1 MMHEVVHH
9 YGAQPVTIAH
19 VREITT
25 EHPWKWLSAGW
36 NDIKTSPGRSLT
48 YGLVLTLTSFVISFA
63 VLVNGL
69 YFLLPQLLAGF
80 FLLAPLLGI
89 GVYVSSRQ
97 LEAGEIPSF
106 RAVAESVSANSFNI
120 FSMGLVLVVSLIAWV
135 TLAHLIVALTFT
147 GITPASWQGFLVSL
161 FGTWDGFQ
169 MLALGISC
177 GAVIAFLIFSV
188 SAISIPMLIDSDC
201 NLFDAIQ
208 TSWSAV
214 RFNLLPMF
222 LWGVILVAIIAV
234 SFMTLFVGLIIGF
247 PLAAH
252 ATWHAYRDLVEK
264 TH

>member
-9 YGAQPVTIAH
+9 YDAQPVTIAR
-19 VREITT
+19 VREISTS
-25 EHPWKWLSAGW
+25 HPWKWLSEGW
-36 NDIKTSPGRSLT
+36 NDIKAAPARSLT
-48 YGLVLTLTSFVISFA
+48 YGLVLTLVSLVISFA
-63 VLVNGL
+63 VLVNGF

-89 GVYVSSRQ
+89 GIYVISRQ
-97 LEAGEIPSF
+97 LEAGEVPSF
-106 RAVAESVSANSFNI
+106 KAAVESVSAKSFNI

-147 GITPASWQGFLVSL
+147 GITPATWQGFLVSL
-161 FGTWDGFQ
+161 FGSWEGFQ
-169 MLALGISC
+169 MLVLGISC
-177 GAVIAFLIFSV
+177 GAVIAFFIFSI
-188 SAISIPMLIDSDC
+188 SAVSIPMLIDSDS

-214 RFNLLPMF
+214 RFNLIPMF
-222 LWGVILVAIIAV
+222 LWGVILVAIILL

-264 TH
+264 TT